1 MKFTAAQDFTSLA
14 ELLRLYGDADEI
26 VFKSHCRLDETE
38 IAEACHEARLL
49 AQRLRLRHNARS
61 AEEIAASLGCR
72 LLREAWEVGEGKI
85 VYLAE
90 CLFPPKTNE
99 ATIRLN
105 SDAVTSL
112 AKLMAQ
118 WVSEA
123 EKQWFTEAKISE
135 VVVAHELFHV
145 IERRPSS
152 PLAELQAHAFA
163 RALTRLPFSPLLYQA
178 LLARL
183 ATGKKAARR

>member
-26 VFKSHCRLDETE
+26 VFKNHCRLDGAE

-49 AQRLRLRHNARS
+49 AHRLRSRHNAQN
-61 AEEIAASLGCR
+61 AEEIAESLGCH
-72 LLREAWEVGEGKI
+72 LLREAWEVGDGKI

-90 CLFPPKTNE
+90 CSFPPKTNE

-118 WVSEA
+118 WVGEA
-123 EKQWFTEAKISE
+123 DQEWFTEAKISE
-135 VVVAHELFHV
+135 VVVAHELFHI

-163 RALTRLPFSPLLYQA
+163 RVLTQLPFSPLLYQA
-178 LLARL
+178 LLAQL
-183 ATGKKAARR
+183 MTGKKAARR